1 MHGKVKR
8 LRQRLSDRDVSRA
21 PIVKE
26 QGEHETESG
35 VFKRARA
42 VEQDQRLNAAAALL
56 HARRFE
62 LLVPVIRPAQG

>member
-21 PIVKE
+21 SFVKA
-26 QGEHETESG
+26 QGEHEAERG
-35 VFKRARA
+35 VFKSVRA

-62 LLVPVIRPAQG
+62 LLVPVIRAVQG